1 MPLYPLALK
10 IEGRRCVVVGGGAV
24 AERKVYSLL
33 ECGADVVVVSPD
45 ATAELRQWADSGR
58 LRYLARRFEPADVA
72 GALVVIAAT
81 DDPVVNTAVAEAS
94 RHSGALVNVVDVPA
108 LCDFYVPASVN
119 RGELQVAIS
128 TGGASPMLAKRLRKE
143 LERRFGPEYETY
155 LELLA
160 RLRNELKAR
169 VADRD
174 RRNEAEERFLASPA
188 LSLIADGR
196 LKEAEQILEDCLR
209 GAQASKST

>member
-24 AERKVYSLL
+24 AERKAASLL
-33 ECGADVVVVSPD
+33 ECGADVVVVAPE
-45 ATAELRQWADSGR
+45 ATAELQRWADAGR

-81 DDPVVNTAVAEAS
+81 NDPAVNTAVAEAGQ
-94 RHSGALVNVVDVPA
+94 HSGALVNVVDVPE

-119 RGELQVAIS
+119 RGELQVAVS

-160 RLRNELKAR
+160 RLRSELKAQVPNR
-169 VADRD
+169 I

-188 LSLIADGR
+188 LLLIADGR
-196 LKEAEQILEDCLR
+196 LDEAKQIFEDCLR
-209 GAQASKST
+209 EAKSSNHT